1 MKGKCHSKRMN
12 PVFIVTHIMEIFKL
26 VLKKLWL
33 SILKKPA
40 LKRIERNPLN
50 LWSIFCYTEQYQ
62 EESMSRRSIAMTPLG
77 INAKVTDE
85 KAYSIFDTRTTSE
98 IHQEIQQVYLGDS
111 RPWVVGYSGGK
122 DSTTALQL
130 VWYALEELPP
140 EQRQK
145 PVYVI
150 TSDTLVE
157 TPVIVNY
164 ITGTL
169 ERIEQR
175 AKETGMPF
183 RTQIVTP
190 EIDQTF
196 WVNLIGKG
204 YPAPYSK
211 FRWCTDRMK
220 IKPANR
226 FILERVAEH
235 GEVILILGV
244 RKGESTTRDQVLN
257 LHQIRDSLLS
267 RHTSLPNAFVYTPIV
282 DFSLNDV
289 WIYLFQVPSPWG
301 NDNKQLFAMYR
312 NANAGECP
320 LVVDETTPSCG
331 NSRFGCWTCTV
342 IAKDRSMEAMIDNG
356 EDWMMPML
364 EFRDFLASTQ
374 EIETKKRYREHRR
387 RGGFIQ
393 EKDGK
398 LIRGP
403 YKLDFCK
410 ELLRR
415 LLETQ
420 QHVRQE
426 GPEPDIELITPAE
439 LEEIRKIW
447 RTERQDWEDSV
458 PQIYQQIVGEEFN
471 WTADDLG
478 TFTASDKAILESL
491 CNDAGIPVE
500 LVAKLLDTERQFYGM
515 NRRASIYDRINAIF
529 HEDWRSEETVIAEL
543 EMIREKSEVLYSVEN
558 TSP

>member
-1 MKGKCHSKRMN
+1 M
-12 PVFIVTHIMEIFKL
+12 
-26 VLKKLWL
+26 
-33 SILKKPA
+33 
-40 LKRIERNPLN
+40 
-50 LWSIFCYTEQYQ
+50 
-62 EESMSRRSIAMTPLG
+62 
-77 INAKVTDE
+77 AKVTDE
-85 KAYSIFDTRTTSE
+85 KAYSIFDTRTTEE

-169 ERIEQR
+169 GNIEQR

-183 RTQIVTP
+183 RTQVVTP

-204 YPAPYSK
+204 YPAPYTK

-220 IKPANR
+220 IQPANQ
-226 FILERVAEH
+226 FILDKVSEH

-244 RKGESTTRDQVLN
+244 RKGESTTRDQVLS
-257 LHQIRDSLLS
+257 LHKIKDSLLS
-267 RHTSLPNAFVYTPIV
+267 RHTSLSNAFVYTPIV

-301 NDNKQLFAMYR
+301 NDNKELFALYR

-342 IAKDRSMEAMIDNG
+342 VSKDKSMEAMIDNG

-374 EIETKKRYREHRR
+374 ELETKKRYREHRR

-393 EKDGK
+393 ERDGK

-403 YKLDFCK
+403 YKLEFCK
-410 ELLRR
+410 QLLRK

-420 QHVRQE
+420 QQVRQE

-458 PQIYQQIVGEEFN
+458 PQIYQEVIGEGLN
-471 WTADDLG
+471 WITDDLG

-558 TSP
+558 TNP

>member
-1 MKGKCHSKRMN
+1 M
-12 PVFIVTHIMEIFKL
+12 
-26 VLKKLWL
+26 
-33 SILKKPA
+33 
-40 LKRIERNPLN
+40 
-50 LWSIFCYTEQYQ
+50 
-62 EESMSRRSIAMTPLG
+62 
-77 INAKVTDE
+77 AKATTE
-85 KAYSIFDTRTTSE
+85 KAYSIFDTRTPSE

-111 RPWVVGYSGGK
+111 RPWVIGYSGGK

-164 ITGTL
+164 VTSTL
-169 ERIEQR
+169 ERIEQ
-175 AKETGMPF
+175 AAQKSGMPF
-183 RTQIVTP
+183 QTDIVTP
-190 EIDQTF
+190 KTDDTF
-196 WVNLIGKG
+196 WVNLIGRG
-204 YPAPYSK
+204 YPAPYTK

-220 IKPANR
+220 IQPANQ
-226 FILERVAEH
+226 FILDKVSEH

-257 LHQIRDSLLS
+257 LHQIKDSLLS

-301 NDNKQLFAMYR
+301 NDNKQLFALYR

-342 IAKDRSMEAMIDNG
+342 VAKDKSMEAMIDNG

-374 EIETKKRYREHRR
+374 DPETKGRYREHRR
-387 RGGFIQ
+387 RGGFVQIQ
-393 EKDGK
+393 KKDGK

-403 YKLDFCK
+403 YRLEFCK
-410 ELLRR
+410 DLLRK

-420 QHVRQE
+420 QLVRQE
-426 GPEPDIELITPAE
+426 GPEPDIDLITPAE
-439 LEEIRKIW
+439 LLEIRKIW

-458 PQIYQQIVGEEFN
+458 PQIYQEIVGEVLD
-471 WTADDLG
+471 WTTDDLG
-478 TFTASDKAILESL
+478 TFTASDKAILEGL
-491 CNDAGIPVE
+491 CNDAGIPIE

-515 NRRASIYDRINAIF
+515 NRRASIYDRIDAIF
-529 HEDWRSEETVIAEL
+529 REDWRSEETVLADL
-543 EMIREKSEVLYSVEN
+543 EKNAGNPDR
-558 TSP
+558 

>member
-1 MKGKCHSKRMN
+1 M
-12 PVFIVTHIMEIFKL
+12 
-26 VLKKLWL
+26 
-33 SILKKPA
+33 
-40 LKRIERNPLN
+40 
-50 LWSIFCYTEQYQ
+50 
-62 EESMSRRSIAMTPLG
+62 
-77 INAKVTDE
+77 AKETDE
-85 KAYSIFDTRTTSE
+85 KAYSIFDVRTMPE
-98 IHQEIQQVYLGDS
+98 IHQEIQQVYLADS

-145 PVYVI
+145 PIYVI

-157 TPVIVNY
+157 TPVIVSY
-164 ITGTL
+164 ITSTL
-169 ERIEQR
+169 ERIEQK

-183 RTQIVTP
+183 RTQVVTP

-204 YPAPYSK
+204 YPAPYTK

-226 FILERVAEH
+226 FILDRVADH

-244 RKGESTTRDQVLN
+244 RKGESTTRDQVLS
-257 LHQIRDSLLS
+257 LHQIKDSLLS

-374 EIETKKRYREHRR
+374 DPETKERYREHRR
-387 RGGFIQ
+387 RGGYIQ
-393 EKDGK
+393 EREGK

-403 YKLDFCK
+403 YKLEFCK
-410 ELLRR
+410 ELLRK

-420 QHVRQE
+420 QQVRQE
-426 GPEPDIELITPAE
+426 GPESDIELITPAE

-458 PQIYQQIVGEEFN
+458 PQIYQEVVGEGLN

-478 TFTASDKAILESL
+478 TFTASDKAILEEL
-491 CNDAGIPVE
+491 CNEAGIPVE

-529 HEDWRSEETVIAEL
+529 HEDWRSEETVLAEL
-543 EMIREKSEVLYSVEN
+543 EIMREKSETPHSVEN
-558 TSP
+558 TSS

>member
-1 MKGKCHSKRMN
+1 M
-12 PVFIVTHIMEIFKL
+12 
-26 VLKKLWL
+26 
-33 SILKKPA
+33 
-40 LKRIERNPLN
+40 
-50 LWSIFCYTEQYQ
+50 
-62 EESMSRRSIAMTPLG
+62 
-77 INAKVTDE
+77 AKETDE
-85 KAYSIFDTRTTSE
+85 KAYTIFDSRTTSE
-98 IHQEIQQVYLGDS
+98 IHQEIQQVYLNDS

-130 VWYALEELPP
+130 VWYALAELPP
-140 EQRQK
+140 DQRQK

-164 ITGTL
+164 ITSTL
-169 ERIEQR
+169 ERIEQK

-183 RTQIVTP
+183 RTDIVTP

-204 YPAPYSK
+204 YPAPYTK

-226 FILERVAEH
+226 FILDRVADH

-244 RKGESTTRDQVLN
+244 RKGESSTRDQVLS
-257 LHQIRDSLLS
+257 LHQVKDSLLS

-282 DFSLNDV
+282 DFSVNDV

-342 IAKDRSMEAMIDNG
+342 VAKDRSMEAMIDNG

-374 EIETKKRYREHRR
+374 ELETKKRYREHRR
-387 RGGFIQ
+387 RGGFVQ
-393 EKDGK
+393 EKDGR

-403 YKLDFCK
+403 YKLEFCK

-420 QHVRQE
+420 QQVRQE
-426 GPEPDIELITPAE
+426 GPEPNIELITPVE

-458 PQIYQQIVGEEFN
+458 PQIYREVMSEN
-471 WTADDLG
+471 RDWAADDLG

-491 CNDAGIPVE
+491 CDDAGIPVE

-515 NRRASIYDRINAIF
+515 NRRASIYDRINTIF
-529 HEDWRSEETVIAEL
+529 HEDWRSEETVLAEL
-543 EMIREKSEVLYSVEN
+543 ETIREESEVLDTVEN
-558 TSP
+558 TNR